1 VNYRVEFEG
10 LALVQLNGLPPD
22 AFDALVERVIE
33 LVHAPW
39 DAELMER
46 DGDSA
51 WRQVVFGLGL
61 GLLSFRVDD
70 LAELIRIFDIAWI
83 G

>member
-1 VNYRVEFEG
+1 MVVQPN
-10 LALVQLNGLPPD
+10 ALPSE
-22 AFDALVERVIE
+22 AFDALVERMIA

-46 DGDSA
+46 DSDPA
-51 WRQVVFGLGL
+51 WRQVEFGQGL
-61 GLLSFRVDD
+61 RLLSSHVDE